1 MNSPRETSPSKG
13 AQPKPHKRVGR
24 GTTPTGRR
32 DDSADVTT
40 RLPRIGEDGRVA
52 DPTGQA
58 QRAGSRAF
66 SLPHPKRRAK
76 PTPRREAAPARAKG
90 QGAGPAEGRDAKG
103 AAAGETAAGAADD
116 EKAAPTEGA
125 ARGGKAALT
134 EKAARAERATR
145 AERAAAADKV
155 ADATAATDGASGTD
169 GGADPSE
176 AEEARE
182 RRRAEAARPRRSVA
196 EVVRSVPARCAGFA
210 RRHVRGLIALAVALA
225 LVASVWGPL
234 GDYYVAWRRSGELA
248 ESYAEISAEND
259 GLSQDIDRLQ
269 TREGVEDEARRQ
281 GYAYEGESTAT
292 SQSAQDDPNQGPD
305 PTNPEPSEPTERPWY
320 IVVLD
325 ALFCYQPLS

>member
-52 DPTGQA
+52 DPTGQE

-90 QGAGPAEGRDAKG
+90 QGAGPAEGRDSKG
-103 AAAGETAAGAADD
+103 AAAGEAAAGAEGAADD
-116 EKAAPTEGA
+116 EKAA
-125 ARGGKAALT
+125 
-134 EKAARAERATR
+134 RAEKVAG
-145 AERAAAADKV
+145 AERAARTERVAGADK
-155 ADATAATDGASGTD
+155 AANAAAATDGAVGTD

-196 EVVRSVPARCAGFA
+196 EVVGSVPAGCAGFA

-305 PTNPEPSEPTERPWY
+305 PTNPAPSEPTERPWY

>member
-66 SLPHPKRRAK
+66 SLPHPRRRAK
-76 PTPRREAAPARAKG
+76 PTSRREAASARAKG

-103 AAAGETAAGAADD
+103 AAAGERAAGAEGAADD
-116 EKAAPTEGA
+116 EKAARTEVAAGA
-125 ARGGKAALT
+125 GKAAGA
-134 EKAARAERATR
+134 EKVART
-145 AERAAAADKV
+145 ERAAVADK
-155 ADATAATDGASGTD
+155 AANAAAATDGAVGTD

-196 EVVRSVPARCAGFA
+196 EVVRSAPARCAGFA

-305 PTNPEPSEPTERPWY
+305 PTNPAPSEPTERPWY